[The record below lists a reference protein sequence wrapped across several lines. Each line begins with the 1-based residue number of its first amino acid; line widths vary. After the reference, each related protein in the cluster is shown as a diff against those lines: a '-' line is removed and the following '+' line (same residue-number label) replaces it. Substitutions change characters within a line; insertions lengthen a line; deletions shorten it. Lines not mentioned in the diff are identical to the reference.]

1 MTTRAKVY
9 VESVK
14 LHTGGNEEVQF
25 RAVTNKPFDK
35 DGLNEDNTYAKY
47 SPSADFRLMVAN
59 PALFGHFKP
68 AKYYYVD
75 FTPTE
80 T

>member
-1 MTTRAKVY
+1 MKTRAKVY
-9 VESVK
+9 VETVK
-14 LHTGGNEEVQF
+14 LSAGGEEVQF

-47 SPSADFRLMVAN
+47 SPSADFRLMVCN
-59 PALFGHFKP
+59 PALFGAFKP
-68 AKYYYVD
+68 GAYYYVD

-80 T
+80 